1 MGSTKKSAPL
11 PLRWLLLALVPLAW
25 CVMAHWG
32 LLTTLENGVVDWRF
46 RYRGPVAAP
55 IKVIYV
61 DVDST
66 SLDLIGNMP
75 WNRAFFATVAKT
87 LTERAGVKAIGMDFV
102 FSDLGV
108 AESVDRS
115 KYVAGNRAL
124 GSYLWKEPPV
134 VIAASY
140 AAADYH
146 DNDPQH
152 PRKMRREFPDLDRP
166 GLAATRDIEPPELP
180 SLGISVDDRSKTLH
194 PPGVALIDTVDAGTR
209 WVWLYAP
216 SAARTYYA
224 MAVELAR
231 LYYGVERSGLKVE
244 GNHLDLVRPDGT
256 RAARIPLTR
265 HQRVEVN
272 WFSPWMNA
280 ACNPRQSFSTVYLY
294 CQLLSSEDPKERKSA
309 EEFFADPLFKDAVV
323 LIGPTDSLLLHDLDP
338 TPFDKEPVP
347 RVGIHGNLL
356 KTIVT
361 GQYLRRLPEWGEF
374 AMIIGLS
381 ILVAALAVAGGDRA
395 MVNRTMAVVSATA
408 YVALAFHLFKT
419 SNLVLPIVG
428 PLGAA
433 FTTSFGSLALQI
445 VEEQRQKSRIKG
457 MFGTYVPPAIVDR
470 MVNAGEEPK
479 LGGIREQITAYFSD
493 IQSFSSISEQLS
505 SSPERLV
512 ELMNEY
518 LTACTDIVLEE
529 GGTLDKYIGDAI
541 VAIYGAPVALPGHP
555 HRACR
560 ATLRVQERVAELR
573 RKWRGEGAKWPEI
586 VHRLQA
592 RIGLNTGSAVV
603 GNMGSETRFSYTMMG
618 DDVNIAARM
627 ESGAKSWGVYSM
639 CTEATRLGCEQV
651 GPGQVLFRRLGRITV
666 KGRAQPLPIH
676 ELVAFTGNATDQTR
690 ECVGVFEQGLG
701 KYFERDWEG
710 ALALFRR
717 SEPLEAHGPGRVVGT
732 DSNPS
737 LVYLE
742 IAGAYRR
749 EPPPGDW
756 DGVYHMKEK

>member
-1 MGSTKKSAPL
+1 M
-11 PLRWLLLALVPLAW
+11 
-25 CVMAHWG
+25 
-32 LLTTLENGVVDWRF
+32 LTALENGVMDWRF

-87 LTERAGVKAIGMDFV
+87 LIERAGVKAIGMDFV
-102 FSDLGV
+102 FSDAGV
-108 AESVDRS
+108 AESVDWS

-124 GSYLWKEPPV
+124 GAYLWKEPPV

-140 AAADYH
+140 AAADFH

-152 PRKMRREFPDLDRP
+152 PRKMRREFPEVDRP
-166 GLAATRDIEPPELP
+166 DLPAARDIEPPELP
-180 SLGISVDDRSKTLH
+180 SLGISVADRSETMH
-194 PPGVALIDTVDAGTR
+194 PPGVAIIDTVDAGTR

-265 HQRVEVN
+265 HQMVEVN
-272 WFSPWMNA
+272 WFSPWMNG

-294 CQLLSSEDPKERKSA
+294 CQLLASEDPKERKSA

-338 TPFDKEPVP
+338 TPYDREPVP

-374 AMIIGLS
+374 AVIIGLS
-381 ILVAALAVAGGDRA
+381 ILIAALAVAGGDRA
-395 MVNRTMAVVSATA
+395 GVNRTMAVVAATA
-408 YVALAFHLFKT
+408 YVVVAFHLFKT
-419 SNLVLPIVG
+419 NNLVLPVVG

-433 FTTSFGSLALQI
+433 FTTSFASLALQI

-479 LGGIREQITAYFSD
+479 LGGIREEITAYFSD
-493 IQSFSSISEQLS
+493 IQAFSSISEKLS

-541 VAIYGAPVALPGHP
+541 VAIYGAPMALPGHP
-555 HRACR
+555 HRACL

-573 RKWRGEGAKWPEI
+573 RKWRGEGDKWPEI

-651 GPGQVLFRRLGRITV
+651 EAGRVLFRRLGRITV

-676 ELVAFTGNATDQTR
+676 ELVGFAGSASDQTR
-690 ECVGVFEQGLG
+690 ECLAVFEQGLAR
-701 KYFERDWEG
+701 YFERDWEG
-710 ALALFRR
+710 ALGLFRR
-717 SEPLEAHGPGRVVGT
+717 SEPLELHGPGRVAGT
-732 DSNPS
+732 DLNPS
-737 LVYLE
+737 LVYMDIVE
-742 IAGAYRR
+742 GYRR
-749 EPPPGDW
+749 EPPPGVW